1 MPFRNTLFVL
11 VAVIFFDSLGCS
23 TQLEAMT
30 GLATTAARE
39 QSECDRGTAPLFI
52 TSAQA
57 TTSSE
62 WNADNFCGSYYYL

>member
-1 MPFRNTLFVL
+1 
-11 VAVIFFDSLGCS
+11 
-23 TQLEAMT
+23 MT

-57 TTSSE
+57 SVSSE
-62 WNADNFCGSYYYL
+62 WNAYNFCGSYTLCAAVYNFCASLGGAFNFSGAA